1 MSQRYLA
8 IVNGAAGGGRCTQR
22 FEAARAKLRD
32 AGVELD
38 VRFTNGPGHATELAR
53 KADADGEKRILV
65 VGGDGTGFEVVNG
78 LFPRANADVALAML
92 PLGTGNSFLRDFDI
106 LDEATALRAIATGS
120 PKPVDVIRLSH
131 EGGTLHYINLCGL
144 GFTASAGKLT
154 NDRFKGLGALGYVA
168 AVVISVARLEHP
180 VDPVKL
186 DGGAVD
192 ARAAAML
199 VFSNSKYTG
208 GAMKMA
214 PRATVSDGH
223 LDVIRVGALS
233 RGALLR
239 QFPKIFSGTHV
250 DGPDVEESRA
260 TVVEFTAPRM
270 QPCMIDG
277 EILELAPKKLEV
289 LRHALTVVA

>member
-1 MSQRYLA
+1 MSRRFFA
-8 IVNGAAGGGRCTQR
+8 IVNGAAGGGRCRER
-22 FEAARAKLRD
+22 FEATRAKLAAR
-32 AGVELD
+32 GVELE
-38 VRFTNGPGHATELAR
+38 VRFTERAGHATELAR
-53 KADADGEKRILV
+53 QAEAAGERSFLV

-78 LFPRANADVALAML
+78 LFPRARNDVSLAML

-106 LDEATALRAIATGS
+106 LTEEAALEAIAQGT
-120 PKPVDVIRLSH
+120 PRPVDVIRMTH
-131 EGGTLHYINLCGL
+131 ADGTLHYINLCGL

-180 VDPVKL
+180 LDAIRL

-214 PRATVSDGH
+214 PRATVGDGH

-233 RGALLR
+233 RLSLLR

-250 DGPDVEESRA
+250 DGPEVEEGQAVS
-260 TVVEFTAPRM
+260 VEFVSPRL

-277 EILELAPKKLEV
+277 EILELAPRRLEV
-289 LRHALTVVA
+289 LHHALTVYA